1 MVDADDSGVS
11 TLVVSPHF
19 DDAVLSAWALLEQPD
34 VRVANVFTAA
44 PPGTGRTYWEGL
56 TRARGTVAERIV
68 ERVLE
73 DRDALALAGVL
84 PVNLGFLEALYGGGP
99 NLPSTAIYEKL
110 EPLVA
115 QAETSYFPAAIGG
128 HPDHGVVRDLG
139 KRFRSAG
146 ADIRFYAD
154 CPYSIKYGWPSWVTG
169 EEPSTFLDEDVY
181 LEQHLRNGGLSL
193 SHLVPVVTRLE
204 GIELE
209 RKLAATEAYRT
220 QVDALNSGPLR
231 RVSNPDIVCFEV
243 VWTPN

>member
-1 MVDADDSGVS
+1 MS

-19 DDAVLSAWALLEQPD
+19 DDAVLSAWAVLERPD
-34 VRVANVFTAA
+34 VRLANVFTAD
-44 PPGTGRTYWEGL
+44 PPNAGRTYWEGL
-56 TRARGTVAERIV
+56 TRARGTVSDRIR

-84 PVNLGFLEALYGGGP
+84 PVNLGFLESLYGGGP
-99 NLPSTAIYEKL
+99 TIDAKEIVARL

-115 QAETSYFPAAIGG
+115 AAETAVFPAAIGG
-128 HPDHGVVRDLG
+128 HPDHDVVRNVGRWFL
-139 KRFRSAG
+139 KAG
-146 ADIRFYAD
+146 ANVRFYAD

-169 EEPSTFLDEDVY
+169 QEQSPFLDEDVY

-193 SHLVPVVTRLE
+193 ATLEPQVTRLE
-204 GIELE
+204 GAKLE
-209 RKLAATEAYRT
+209 RKLAATAAYRT

-231 RVSNPDIVCFEV
+231 RVSNPEIVCFEV